1 MLVKIKRTDK
11 IEFNV
16 INFLRNSAAFTIEN
30 TCVIIIP
37 IKYKP
42 RKPNGT
48 VHHQFQLGAND
59 IIPLSNAPKKNV
71 VVINPLFLFRK
82 PTIVPIKTIT
92 DIMPVIKF
100 IIL

>member
-1 MLVKIKRTDK
+1 M
-11 IEFNV
+11 E
-16 INFLRNSAAFTIEN
+16 
-30 TCVIIIP
+30 

-48 VHHQFQLGAND
+48 VHHQFQLGVND

-71 VVINPLFLFRK
+71 VVINPLFLFGK
-82 PTIVPIKTIT
+82 YAIVPINTIT
-92 DIMPVIKF
+92 DIIPVSRF